1 MERLEGEAGLRVE
14 YELTLGDL
22 EAFHLHRST
31 IRDEALVR
39 NQAAVAAVATGLLFG
54 LARLRE
60 SASVVQ
66 AVLAFSV
73 GAVVAFLVFPA
84 YFRWRVR
91 RNVRIVFGGEQGR
104 RALGARVLFLTERG
118 IAESTEEVRVEL
130 AWEAIDSAVVTARHV
145 FLESG
150 PSVGLVL
157 PLPSFPA
164 EALELV
170 RRRLGPVLVE
180 RGGRPRGRA

>member
-1 MERLEGEAGLRVE
+1 MERLEGEAGFRVE
-14 YELTLGDL
+14 YELTLRDL
-22 EAFHLHRST
+22 EAFHLHRAT
-31 IRDEALVR
+31 MRDEALVR

-60 SASVVQ
+60 SASALQ

-73 GAVVAFLVFPA
+73 GAVAAFLVFPP

-91 RNVRIVFGGEQGR
+91 RNVRIVFGGEEGK
-104 RALGARVLFLTERG
+104 RALGARALLLTERG
-118 IAESTEEVRVEL
+118 VSESTAEVRVEIL
-130 AWEAIDSAVVTARHV
+130 WEAIDSAVVTARHV

-150 PSVGLVL
+150 PSVGLVV

-164 EALELV
+164 EALELL
-170 RRRLGPVLVE
+170 RRRLGGVLVE
-180 RGGRPRGRA
+180 RGGRRRGRA